1 MLFSVAPAVFAVTY
15 ACVRGF
21 VLNERYAIYIGLLL
35 LLLLLGHTVVH
46 KKCHLIIFLNN
57 SVQN

>member
-21 VLNERYAIYIGLLL
+21 VLNERYAIYISLLL
-35 LLLLLGHTVVH
+35 LLLLVLLFLQCFDTVVWV
-46 KKCHLIIFLNN
+46 I
-57 SVQN
+57 

>member
-21 VLNERYAIYIGLLL
+21 VLNERYAIYISLLL
-35 LLLLLGHTVVH
+35 LPLLLGHTVVH
-46 KKCHLIIFLNN
+46 KNVTLLF
-57 SVQN
+57 S